1 MFLRPVDVTG
11 DILPV
16 MSSADLLSGPE
27 AAARLAEYRL
37 SLLQGEWWENPEAG
51 FFILERMR
59 ESRITE
65 GEVSAL
71 ASQVTAF
78 IRETPGVQ
86 DVENV
91 WFSVSG
97 RRFLYACEIRTEGGT
112 AEMSYE
118 EEVL

>member
-1 MFLRPVDVTG
+1 MLLRPVDASG
-11 DILPV
+11 DVLPV
-16 MSSADLLSGPE
+16 MSSSDLLSGPE
-27 AAARLAEYRL
+27 AAARLAGYRL
-37 SLLQGEWWENPEAG
+37 SLLQGEWWENPENG

-59 ESRITE
+59 ESRIAE
-65 GEVSAL
+65 GEVSVL
-71 ASQVTAF
+71 ASQITAY
-78 IRETPGVQ
+78 IRETPGVR

-91 WFSVSG
+91 RFSISG